1 MNNKE
6 EIKTINIQ
14 LFGIIL
20 SLFTIIFS
28 LITTY
33 NQKLKLKHKKTILN
47 AEDSLKLT
55 YLNRILIIIVGLIF
69 LYVNYNLYE
78 ISKKQNED
86 LKSYTLQ
93 IIASYLT
100 IISSLIAFYVVTL
113 SNTETVVDVENPII

>member
-6 EIKTINIQ
+6 EIKAINIQ
-14 LFGIIL
+14 LFGITL
-20 SLFTIIFS
+20 SYITIIFS

-33 NQKLKLKHKKTILN
+33 NQKLKLEHKKTILN
-47 AEDSLKLT
+47 PEDSLKIT
-55 YLNRILIIIVGLIF
+55 IINRILIIIVGLIF
-69 LYVNYNLYE
+69 LYVNYTLYE
-78 ISKKQNED
+78 ISKQQKEN

-113 SNTETVVDVENPII
+113 SSTETVSDVENPII